1 MLENARNRAV
11 GLVFRRHGLC
21 NSTCVRSRSLLF
33 LAGLVAVSGV
43 IGCRAREVPGD
54 GSPPGVVLLIIDT
67 LRWDALS
74 PRADGTPRVPS
85 LSRFA
90 AEGVTFTEASATAPW
105 TLPSIAS
112 ALSGLL
118 PRRHGA
124 QLAFNDAAMRR
135 VPPGVV
141 MLAEVFEANGW
152 STAACTA
159 GGWVAPELGLGT
171 GFDQFTTNFDL
182 HDPEFFLEPWEAKR
196 PKDRPFFLMLHTG
209 APHDPYGDKDL
220 PIRLQCRPNPEVK
233 EVARKLVASIDA
245 GQPVDDLLYADFVA
259 TRTSDPCSRKA
270 IDLLLGPSR
279 TATLMGPYNQWMAG
293 GWQRAPSANL
303 PTRMRTAYERGLA
316 YVDRRI
322 DHTLK
327 TLDSLGLPK
336 DTVFMVVADHG
347 ESFGEHGHLY
357 HGQSMHDAVLKV
369 PFVIRAPKRLPAGR
383 VVRDGCSLVD
393 RRARTAAGAR
403 HQAVRRRVLPRG
415 GPNAVGDRGEVWADA
430 AAAELS
436 VGDGG
441 RARLG
446 SRTRSAGG
454 GGCPST
460 RAETALAQGNFARS
474 AKLVPATVFPRD
486 VVARWTPPD
495 ALHVDFGELHAF

>member
-1 MLENARNRAV
+1 M
-11 GLVFRRHGLC
+11 
-21 NSTCVRSRSLLF
+21 RSRSLLF

-233 EVARKLVASIDA
+233 EVARKLVASLDA

-393 RRARTAAGAR
+393 VMPTLLDLAGLGDVVPAGIDGRSLVPVASGTSAGHAAIAE
-403 HQAVRRRVLPRG
+403 
-415 GPNAVGDRGEVWADA
+415 GEVVGTGSAPLGLVSVRTPQAKWVLAYDLPSGQHRSEEIYDLVTDPDEHAPLPALDTKPFGVEFCRAVDRMRSEIA
-430 AAAELS
+430 ARYGQMPQPPS
-436 VGDGG
+436 
-441 RARLG
+441 
-446 SRTRSAGG
+446 
-454 GGCPST
+454 CP
-460 RAETALAQGNFARS
+460 
-474 AKLVPATVFPRD
+474 
-486 VVARWTPPD
+486 
-495 ALHVDFGELHAF
+495 